1 MSEHVSERLKRAIR
15 ESGMSRYAI
24 SQASGV
30 DQATLSKF
38 MSGQRGLTLDSVD
51 KLAGVLGLE
60 MRLITEGKRK
70 SYGDT

>member
-1 MSEHVSERLKRAIR
+1 MSEHISERLKRAIR

-60 MRLITEGKRK
+60 IRLIAKGKRK